1 MPVVRRCLVLA
12 ALLAGGLV
20 PLTGCRPDAPDP
32 FVGVWKKE
40 PHRLDIGVRGIG
52 TGRVFHLTRDGT
64 FTWKR
69 VSGERIVIEFGQN
82 STTRSQM
89 EARLS
94 PDGTLVVSS
103 GRNTVALVRVEG
115 EEAEEPTTPPPAE

>member
-89 EARLS
+89 EARLT

-103 GRNTVALVRVEG
+103 GRNNVALVRVEG
-115 EEAEEPTTPPPAE
+115 EEAEEPAAPPPAE